1 MTRLSSFVRSIRI
14 PGAGH
19 APASPDG
26 AARSVRWRGAQWRG
40 ALAPAVALAGLTT
53 LAACNDK
60 APAKTDADRPVLVA
74 TVRYGDE
81 DPARTL
87 VATIRPR
94 IESDHGFRV
103 GGKVARRAVE
113 VGQSVRAGDT
123 LAVLDDIDLKLQ
135 AEQAEAELRAATGAL
150 TQATA
155 AEKRA
160 ADLRQQGWSTQV
172 AVDNSRAAAEEA
184 RGRIARAQRAVEL
197 TRNSI
202 SYARLKAD
210 ADGVVTAT
218 LIEPGQVVAA
228 GQPAI
233 RIARSGEKEA
243 IVAAPEIMLDR
254 IRKGDAT
261 LALWARPDKTFKAR
275 LRELSPSADTVTRTY
290 QARFS
295 LPDADSDVQI
305 GMTGTLSVK
314 AAHSDRV
321 ARLPLAALLNQNAG
335 PAVYV
340 VKPDGAVALTPVQVK
355 AYDSQDVIITGGV
368 NQGDKV
374 VAMGVHSIDPARK
387 VRVVDGLSF

>member
-1 MTRLSSFVRSIRI
+1 MTRLSRFARLIRLCVGACL
-14 PGAGH
+14 PPRQNASGDRRRRGAG
-19 APASPDG
+19 AM
-26 AARSVRWRGAQWRG
+26 AAAIC
-40 ALAPAVALAGLTT
+40 LAA

-60 APAKTDADRPVLVA
+60 TPARSDAARPVLVA
-74 TVRYGDE
+74 TVHYGEE

-87 VATIRPR
+87 VASIRPR

-113 VGQSVRAGDT
+113 VGQRVRAGDT
-123 LAVLDDIDLKLQ
+123 LAVLDDVDLKLQ
-135 AEQAEAELRAATGAL
+135 AEQAEAELRAASGAL
-150 TQATA
+150 AQATA

-202 SYARLKAD
+202 SYTRLKAD

-218 LIEPGQVVAA
+218 LVEPGQVVAA

-243 IVAAPEIMLDR
+243 IVAAPETMLER
-254 IRKGDAT
+254 IRKGEAT
-261 LALWARPDKTFKAR
+261 LTLWARPDKTFRAR

-295 LPDADSDVQI
+295 LPDADDDVQI

-314 AAHSDRV
+314 AAKSDRV
-321 ARLPLAALLNQNAG
+321 ARLPLAALFNQNDG
-335 PAVYV
+335 PSVYV
-340 VKPDGAVALTPVQVK
+340 VKPDGAVTLTPVTVK
-355 AYDSQDVIITGGV
+355 SYDSHDVVITGGV
-368 NQGDKV
+368 HEGDRV
-374 VAMGVHSIDPARK
+374 VAMGVHSIDPAQK
-387 VRVVDGLSF
+387 VRVIDSLSF

>member
-1 MTRLSSFVRSIRI
+1 MTRLSRFARSIRLSVGACL
-14 PGAGH
+14 PPRQNASGDRRRRGAG
-19 APASPDG
+19 AM
-26 AARSVRWRGAQWRG
+26 AAAIC
-40 ALAPAVALAGLTT
+40 LAA

-60 APAKTDADRPVLVA
+60 TPARSDAARPVLVA
-74 TVRYGDE
+74 TVHYGEE

-87 VATIRPR
+87 VASIRPR

-113 VGQSVRAGDT
+113 VGQRVRAGDT
-123 LAVLDDIDLKLQ
+123 LAVLDDVDLKLQ
-135 AEQAEAELRAATGAL
+135 AEQAEAELRAASGAL
-150 TQATA
+150 AQATA

-202 SYARLKAD
+202 SYTRLKAD

-218 LIEPGQVVAA
+218 LVEPGQVVAA

-243 IVAAPEIMLDR
+243 IVAAPETMLER
-254 IRKGDAT
+254 IRKGEAT
-261 LALWARPDKTFKAR
+261 LTLWARPDKTFRAR

-295 LPDADSDVQI
+295 LPDADDDVQI

-314 AAHSDRV
+314 AAKSDRV
-321 ARLPLAALLNQNAG
+321 ARLPLAALFNQNDG
-335 PAVYV
+335 PSVYV
-340 VKPDGAVALTPVQVK
+340 VKPDGAVALTPVTVK
-355 AYDSQDVIITGGV
+355 SYDSHDVVITGGV
-368 NQGDKV
+368 QEGDRV
-374 VAMGVHSIDPARK
+374 VAMGVHSIDPAQK
-387 VRVVDGLSF
+387 VRVIDSLSF